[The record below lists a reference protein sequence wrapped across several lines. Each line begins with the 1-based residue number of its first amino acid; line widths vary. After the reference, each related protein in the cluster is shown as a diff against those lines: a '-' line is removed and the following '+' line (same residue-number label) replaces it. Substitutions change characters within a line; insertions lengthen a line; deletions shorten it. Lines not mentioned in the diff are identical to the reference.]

1 MSLNLEN
8 KKIILSYDQEIFD
21 FNILF
26 SSYLKD
32 ICPDELPNLHNGISK
47 DLIPDRVVTHNDD
60 QEPSIYKKLYK
71 IDPGY
76 NFNFENKSPKGSF
89 LDIYKN
95 FVNIISKDIFK
106 EKLVYQKKPTLR
118 VQFPGNKA
126 VGGWHRDRDYN
137 HPLEEINI
145 WVPITDAYETNT
157 IWLESS
163 FDKGDYAPVNMSFGE
178 MLLFD
183 SGLTHGNKINQ
194 ENKTRLSFDFRVI
207 PFSQYQQ
214 PSSEE
219 HPTSVAQNIK
229 FTIGEYYEITD

>member
-1 MSLNLEN
+1 MLINLEN
-8 KKIILSYDQEIFD
+8 KKIILNYNQEIFD
-21 FNILF
+21 FNSLF

-32 ICPDELPNLHNGISK
+32 ICPDGLPNLHNGISK
-47 DLIPDRVVTHNDD
+47 DMLLDRVVTYKDD

-76 NFNFENKSPKGSF
+76 NLNVKNKSSEGSF
-89 LDIYKN
+89 LDIYRK
-95 FVNIISKDIFK
+95 FVNTISKDIFK

-118 VQFPGNKA
+118 VQFPRNKA
-126 VGGWHRDRDYN
+126 VGEWHRDRDYS

-207 PFSQYQQ
+207 PFSKYQQ
-214 PSSEE
+214 PVSEE
-219 HPTSVAQNIK
+219 HPTSVNQNIK